1 MSTIGTVP
9 PNPTDAA
16 ASRDLTD
23 ELSEIAELM
32 NVRLGPL
39 SRTVAEAIARDVDFY
54 ASTDIVSLD
63 QITRTVRD
71 NFEFVIGGL
80 HGDDAFDTTPA
91 RITGTDR
98 AALGVPLTALM
109 HAYRIGFQM
118 VWREFMDVAED
129 HEHFSRR
136 AVLAATERMWLAQD
150 AFIVAM
156 ASAHREQTTSQI
168 LDDAA
173 ERAALTEHLLE
184 GRVTSQTSL
193 WEIAAHLRLPARG
206 PYLAVAAT
214 APAVGKQALPGV
226 EGKLRAMDQYS
237 AWRLLPDQQIGIVH
251 APSAVAR
258 HAVLEL
264 LGRTAVGRVGVSAP
278 FAELA
283 DTAKALRYA
292 RVSLNGPGTG
302 VTQFDDSVLG
312 IAAVSTPEV
321 SADLAS
327 TVLHELYSL
336 PPDDREPLIE
346 TFRAWVDVGGNINA
360 TAERMYVH
368 RNTVRHRLR
377 RIEELTG
384 RSTTA
389 PRELAELCLAFEV
402 DARFPLVRPDDG
414 H

>member
-1 MSTIGTVP
+1 MPPITTV
-9 PNPTDAA
+9 TDAELA
-16 ASRDLTD
+16 A
-23 ELSEIAELM
+23 ELSEIADLM
-32 NVRLGPL
+32 NVRLGSL
-39 SRTVAEAIARDVDFY
+39 SRTVAETIARDVDFY
-54 ASTDIVSLD
+54 ASTDVVPIER
-63 QITRTVRD
+63 ITETVRH
-71 NFEFVIGGL
+71 NFEFVISGMR
-80 HGDDAFDTTPA
+80 GDEAFDTTPA

-98 AALGVPLTALM
+98 ASRGVPLTALM

-118 VWREFMDVAED
+118 VWREFMAVAQD
-129 HEHFSRR
+129 NEHFSRR
-136 AVLAATERMWLAQD
+136 AVLAATERMWLGQD

-156 ASAHREQTTSQI
+156 ASAHREQTTSKI

-193 WEIAAHLRLPARG
+193 WEIAAHLRIPTRG
-206 PYLAVAAT
+206 PYLAIAAT
-214 APAVGKQALPGV
+214 APTVGKQPLPGV
-226 EGKLRAMDQYS
+226 DAKMRALDLYS

-251 APSAVAR
+251 APSAASR
-258 HAVLEL
+258 ASVLEL
-264 LGRTAVGRVGVSAP
+264 LSRIAVGRVGVSAP

-292 RVSLNGPGTG
+292 RVAVNGPGSG

-321 SADLAS
+321 SLDVAN
-327 TVLHELYSL
+327 TVLSKLYAL
-336 PPDDREPLIE
+336 PDDDREPLFD
-346 TFRAWVDVGGNINA
+346 TFRTWVDAGGNINT
-360 TAERMYVH
+360 TAERMFVH

-377 RIEELTG
+377 RIEELSG

-402 DARFPLVRPDDG
+402 DAHFPASAGDLSHTDPPT
-414 H
+414 